1 MINPFAEGLSMVKK
15 IGVLLAGSGV
25 KDGSEIHEA
34 TLTLLYLDK
43 LGADVHCF
51 APDAPQADV
60 VDHRTGEQTGES
72 RHMLTEAARIA
83 RGDIQP
89 LPANMDDLD
98 GIILPGGFGAAKNL
112 ADYAFKGREAVI
124 RPDVQAFIL
133 DAHRKGKPV
142 GAICIAPVIVALA
155 FQNQPHRPRLTIGND
170 PATAADIEHFGSMH
184 EKAAVHEIVVDEEM
198 KVVSTPAYMLGPG
211 IADIAAGIEKLVG
224 KIYDWC

>member
-1 MINPFAEGLSMVKK
+1 MAKR

-34 TLTLLYLDK
+34 TLTLLFLDR
-43 LGADVHCF
+43 LGATAHCF

-60 VDHRTGEQTGES
+60 VDHRTGRQAGES

-89 LPANMDDLD
+89 LPADMSVLD

-112 ADYAFKGREAVI
+112 ADYAFRGRDADI
-124 RPDVQAFIL
+124 RPDVQEFIL
-133 DAHRKGKPV
+133 GAHRAGKPI

-155 FQNQPHRPRLTIGND
+155 FKDQSRRPRLTIGSD
-170 PATAADIEHFGSMH
+170 PGTAADIEYFGSVH
-184 EKAAVHEIVVDEEM
+184 ETAAVDGIVADTEM
-198 KVVSTPAYMLGPG
+198 KIVTTPAYMLGPG
-211 IADIAAGIEKLVG
+211 IADIAAGIEKLVAQVLA
-224 KIYDWC
+224 WC